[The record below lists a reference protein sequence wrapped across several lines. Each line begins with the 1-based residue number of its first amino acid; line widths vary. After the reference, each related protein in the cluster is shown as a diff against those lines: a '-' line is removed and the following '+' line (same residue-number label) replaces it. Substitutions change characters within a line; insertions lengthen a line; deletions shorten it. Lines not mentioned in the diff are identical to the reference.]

1 MMVFTRKIEYNQERS
16 FWISKLWKYF
26 SKYFVLIPRYVVSVM
41 FLQNTRLYSCFCPD
55 YPVTFL
61 DQSEERSTSHL
72 MNSRPIAELVFI
84 LMFVKFYN
92 MSILLLLVVKLVKI
106 TSVQPKISFIY
117 FLPIQNTWSALIL
130 DPTLWNNWPLID
142 NIRGD
147 NRTSELDIENF

>member
-1 MMVFTRKIEYNQERS
+1 MMVFTRKIEHNQERS

-72 MNSRPIAELVFI
+72 MNSRPIAELVIFWC
-84 LMFVKFYN
+84 
-92 MSILLLLVVKLVKI
+92 LLSFTTWVSCYYWWSSLLKSPQSSLKYHLF
-106 TSVQPKISFIY
+106 TSFLFKTHGRPWFWIQPCEIIG
-117 FLPIQNTWSALIL
+117 L
-130 DPTLWNNWPLID
+130 
-142 NIRGD
+142 
-147 NRTSELDIENF
+147 